1 MSEHEQ
7 TRRTEAVSDKQL
19 GVLLVCFDG
28 LKAAARARHPLDTQL
43 RSNSDVIL
51 DTTVLQ
57 VNAKHKASVYDPRRV
72 LTGTLTPALTW
83 GLFGLVAGGVQSLV
97 IWAVLGAIC
106 GGLFTYYSVHHA
118 TKAELAH
125 IGTRLSPQSSALLI
139 FAKTSDPHKLLEA
152 TASLAPSVARV
163 AVIGDDL
170 TTRVF
175 AGPSDPVEL
184 PRGSSDRPLPL
195 DQETL
200 LSMIM
205 LRYPDPGTAKQV
217 ASRIAAGN
225 AHAMKPPEVELVIET
240 DRSGRRHVT
249 DPKLGVSAVSNS
261 DLISWGGFGL
271 VCGAIVG
278 ATGGGG
284 ILGFLK
290 GGLVTAVAWGLF
302 GLGAGALYGLWV
314 GRAVS
319 ARRLKGIG
327 SLLAPGTSMLL
338 VWAEGPV
345 SQDTIDS
352 LTTPESQ
359 LLVLR
364 FTPVEGGAVLD
375 AT

>member
-7 TRRTEAVSDKQL
+7 TRRAENVSDKQL
-19 GVLLVCFDG
+19 VVLLVCFEG
-28 LKAAARARHPLDTQL
+28 LKAAARARSPLDTQL

-57 VNAKHKASVYDPRRV
+57 VNAKHKASVHDPRRV
-72 LTGTLTPALTW
+72 LIGTLTPALTW
-83 GLFGLVAGGVQSLV
+83 GLFGLIAGGVQSLI

-106 GGLFTYYSVHHA
+106 GGLFTYYSLHHV
-118 TKAELAH
+118 TKVELAH
-125 IGTRLSPQSSALLI
+125 IGTRLSPQSSALLT
-139 FAKTSDPHKLLEA
+139 FAETSDPRKLLEA

-163 AVIGDDL
+163 VAIGDDL

-184 PRGSSDRPLPL
+184 PRGSSDRPL

-200 LSMIM
+200 LSMII
-205 LRYPDPGTAKQV
+205 LRYPDPESARQV
-217 ASRIAAGN
+217 ASRIAAGSTQ
-225 AHAMKPPEVELVIET
+225 AVKPPEVELVIET
-240 DRSGRRHVT
+240 DRSGRRHVA
-249 DPKLGVSAVSNS
+249 DPKLGAAAVSKS

-278 ATGGGG
+278 AAGGGG
-284 ILGFLK
+284 ILGFLE

-327 SLLAPGTSMLL
+327 PLLAPGTSMLL
-338 VWAEGPV
+338 AWAEGPV
-345 SQDTIDS
+345 SQDTIDT

-359 LLVLR
+359 RLVLR

-375 AT
+375 TT